1 MLQSICCNKKIGWLH
16 YQNIDTVT
24 FTLSIIACLLFFYC
38 RHHQKSNHFVNL
50 PRSRFTSLAWVQ
62 QVGHAMSTSGS
73 GHASENNENDGVVD
87 SEEIRTEIH
96 GAVSS
101 SVRPSGL
108 SPLHPLSRGLASA
121 ASSHIAMSASSDNVH
136 RATSPSA
143 RMVWRSAVNCL
154 FLCVLMV
161 FE

>member
-1 MLQSICCNKKIGWLH
+1 MYVYTGTFITICMLQSICCNKKIGWLH

-50 PRSRFTSLAWVQ
+50 PRSRFTSLMWVQ

-73 GHASENNENDGVVD
+73 GRASDNNEA
-87 SEEIRTEIH
+87 H

-101 SVRPSGL
+101 SVRPSGV
-108 SPLHPLSRGLASA
+108 SPLPPLSRVLDSA
-121 ASSHIAMSASSDNVH
+121 ASSHIAMSASSNDVH

-154 FLCVLMV
+154 FLCALMV